1 MASSSQVD
9 DTQSWGG
16 ESKALG
22 MQTFVA
28 AWIRQAVDEMNISAK
43 SGAISLAPLKRFQ
56 RKIESLT
63 TAELSKENRFVIFL
77 LSSLIQDLFYN
88 FSGDVPYTKRAE
100 EEKQRMFAGLVD
112 DFSRFAFALESHDA
126 QAKLIACTEIVNT
139 YLAGVK
145 TVDAALMEQE
155 E

>member
-1 MASSSQVD
+1 MVSSQQAD
-9 DTQSWGG
+9 DPRNGSHPS
-16 ESKALG
+16 EALG

-28 AWIRQAVDEMNISAK
+28 AWIRQAVDEMNVSAK

-63 TAELSKENRFVIFL
+63 NVELSRENRFVIFL

-88 FSGDVPYTKRAE
+88 FSGDVPYSKRAE

-112 DFSRFAFALESHDA
+112 DLNRFAFALESGDS
-126 QAKLIACTEIVNT
+126 QAKLLASTELVNT
-139 YLAGVK
+139 YLSGVK
-145 TVDAALMEQE
+145 VVDMVLMKE
-155 E
+155 ED